1 MIKLEFPNVFEK
13 ADSKSL
19 SSQNSFTKLNMGIL
33 ILLVVSTFI
42 SSIQIDNGWISFIS
56 SFLLVISL
64 SLTIWIMCFHPE
76 KTWYDGR
83 AIAESVKSLTW
94 KFITGTKPFGHNLK
108 LSDAE
113 QKLIKN
119 LKQII
124 GQKKEFF
131 QLIGEEFAEGEQITN
146 SMRTL
151 RKLNFKDKVDYY
163 STNRL
168 ENQRDWYYKKSKE
181 NRENKNWSFF
191 AIITF
196 QVLAILALVLDYY
209 KIIDFTITPLMAC
222 MAASFIAWLQL
233 KRFQELTESYG
244 ITATELNLIKSKV
257 KHINDESDFENF
269 VDDAET
275 AISREHTLW
284 LARRDSTELFR

>member
-1 MIKLEFPNVFEK
+1 MIKLEFPNIFEK

-19 SSQNSFTKLNMGIL
+19 SSQNSFTRLNMGIL
-33 ILLVVSTFI
+33 ILLVVSTFV
-42 SSIQIDNGWISFIS
+42 SSIQIDNGWISLIS
-56 SFLLVISL
+56 SFLLIISL
-64 SLTIWIMCFHPE
+64 ILTIWIMHFQPE

-83 AIAESVKSLTW
+83 AIAESAKSLTW
-94 KFITGTKPFGHNLK
+94 KFVTGTKPFSHKLK
-108 LSDAE
+108 SSDAE
-113 QKLIKN
+113 EKLIKN

-131 QLIGEEFAEGEQITN
+131 QLIGEEFAEGEQITD
-146 SMRTL
+146 SMRKL
-151 RKLNFKDKVDYY
+151 RKLDFKDKVEYY

-168 ENQRDWYYKKSKE
+168 ENQRAWYYKKSKE
-181 NRENKNWSFF
+181 NRKNKNWSFF

-196 QVLAILALVLDYY
+196 QVLAIIALALDFYE
-209 KIIDFTITPLMAC
+209 IIDFTVTPLMAC
-222 MAASFIAWLQL
+222 MASSFIAWLQL

-257 KHINDESDFENF
+257 KHIKDESDFEDF

>member
-1 MIKLEFPNVFEK
+1 MTEPKYPTIFDK

-19 SSQNSFTKLNMGIL
+19 TAQKNFINLNKGIL
-33 ILLVVSTFI
+33 GLLVISTFL
-42 SSIQIDNGWISFIS
+42 SSIKTDEKWISVIS

-64 SLTIWIMCFHPE
+64 ILTILIMFFKPE

-83 AIAESVKSLTW
+83 AIAESAKSLTW
-94 KFITGTKPFGHNLK
+94 KFITGTKPFSFKLK
-108 LSDAE
+108 SIDAE
-113 QKLIKN
+113 EKLIKN

-131 QLIGEEFAEGEQITN
+131 QLIGEEFGEGDQITQ
-146 SMRTL
+146 SMVDL
-151 RKLNFKDKVDYY
+151 RKLNLKEKIELY
-163 STNRL
+163 SSKRL
-168 ENQRDWYYKKSKE
+168 EVQRKWYYNKSKE
-181 NRENKNWSFF
+181 NRKNKNLSFG

-196 QVLAILALVLDYY
+196 QVLAIVSLVLDYFGL
-209 KIIDFTITPLMAC
+209 IDFMTTPLMAC
-222 MAASFIAWLQL
+222 LASSFIAWLQL

-257 KHINDESDFENF
+257 RHIKDESDFENF

-284 LARRDSTELFR
+284 LARRDSTELFN

>member
-1 MIKLEFPNVFEK
+1 MIKLEFPNIFEK

-19 SSQNSFTKLNMGIL
+19 SSQNSLTKLNKGIL
-33 ILLVVSTFI
+33 ILLIVSTFV
-42 SSIQIDNGWISFIS
+42 SSIQIDNGWISIIS
-56 SFLLVISL
+56 SILLVISL
-64 SLTIWIMCFHPE
+64 ILTVWIMHFQPE

-83 AIAESVKSLTW
+83 AIAESAKSLTW
-94 KFITGTKPFGHNLK
+94 KFITGTKPFSHKLK
-108 LSDAE
+108 SIDAE
-113 QKLIKN
+113 EKLIKN

-146 SMRTL
+146 SMRKL
-151 RKLNFKDKVDYY
+151 RKLDFKDKVEYY
-163 STNRL
+163 SINRL
-168 ENQRDWYYKKSKE
+168 ENQRAWYYKKSKE
-181 NRENKNWSFF
+181 NRKNKNLSFI

-196 QVLAILALVLDYY
+196 QVLAIIALVLDFY

-222 MAASFIAWLQL
+222 MASSFIAWLQL

-257 KHINDESDFENF
+257 KHIKDESDFENF

>member
-1 MIKLEFPNVFEK
+1 MINLEFPNIFEK

-19 SSQNSFTKLNMGIL
+19 SSQNSFTKLNKGIL
-33 ILLVVSTFI
+33 ILLILSTFV
-42 SSIQIDNGWISFIS
+42 SSIQIDNGWISIIS
-56 SFLLVISL
+56 SILLVISL
-64 SLTIWIMCFHPE
+64 ILTVCIMLFQPE

-83 AIAESVKSLTW
+83 AIAESAKSLTW
-94 KFITGTKPFGHNLK
+94 KFITGTKPFSYKLK
-108 LSDAE
+108 SIDAE
-113 QKLIKN
+113 EKLIKN

-131 QLIGEEFAEGEQITN
+131 QLIGEEFSEGEQITN
-146 SMRTL
+146 SMRKL
-151 RKLNFKDKVDYY
+151 RKLDFKEKVEYY
-163 STNRL
+163 SINRL
-168 ENQRDWYYKKSKE
+168 ENQKTWYYQKSKE
-181 NRENKNWSFF
+181 NRKNKNLSFI

-196 QVLAILALVLDYY
+196 QVLAIIALVLDFY

-222 MAASFIAWLQL
+222 MSSSFIAWLQL

-257 KHINDESDFENF
+257 KHIKNESDFENF

>member
-1 MIKLEFPNVFEK
+1 MIKLDYPNIFKK

-19 SSQNSFTKLNMGIL
+19 SSQNSFTRFNLGIL
-33 ILLVVSTFI
+33 FLLVLSTII
-42 SSIQIDNGWISFIS
+42 SSIQIDNGWTSLGS
-56 SFLLVISL
+56 SILLVISL
-64 SLTIWIMCFHPE
+64 ILTIWIMYFQPE

-83 AIAESVKSLTW
+83 AIAESTKSLTW
-94 KFITGTKPFGHNLK
+94 KFITGTKPFGHKLK
-108 LSDAE
+108 SSDAE
-113 QKLIKN
+113 EKLIKN

-131 QLIGEEFAEGEQITN
+131 QLIGEEFGEGEQITN
-146 SMRTL
+146 SMRKL
-151 RKLNFKDKVDYY
+151 RKLDFQEKVVYY

-168 ENQRDWYYKKSKE
+168 EDQRDWYYKKSKE
-181 NRENKNWSFF
+181 NRKNKNFTFF

-196 QVLAILALVLDYY
+196 QVLAIIALISDFS

-222 MAASFIAWLQL
+222 MASSFIAWLQL

-257 KHINDESDFENF
+257 KHIKDESDFENF

>member
-1 MIKLEFPNVFEK
+1 MIKLKFPKIFEK

-19 SSQNSFTKLNMGIL
+19 SSQKSFTSLNMGIL
-33 ILLVVSTFI
+33 ILLILSTFV

-64 SLTIWIMCFHPE
+64 VLTIWIMHFQPE
-76 KTWYDGR
+76 NAWYDGR
-83 AIAESVKSLTW
+83 AIAESAKSLTW
-94 KFITGTKPFGHNLK
+94 KFITGTKPFSYK
-108 LSDAE
+108 LTLIDAE
-113 QKLIKN
+113 EKLIKN

-131 QLIGEEFAEGEQITN
+131 QLIGEEFGEGEQITD
-146 SMRTL
+146 SMRKL
-151 RKLNFKDKVDYY
+151 RNLDFQFKVEYYLN
-163 STNRL
+163 NRI
-168 ENQRDWYYKKSKE
+168 ENQRAWYYNKSKE
-181 NRENKNWSFF
+181 NRKNKNRSFF

-196 QVLAILALVLDYY
+196 QLLAIIALILDFY

-222 MAASFIAWLQL
+222 MASSFIAWLQL

-244 ITATELNLIKSKV
+244 ITAIELNLIKSKV
-257 KHINDESDFENF
+257 KHIEDESEFENF

>member
-1 MIKLEFPNVFEK
+1 MIKLDYPNIFKK

-19 SSQNSFTKLNMGIL
+19 SSQNFFTRFNLGIL
-33 ILLVVSTFI
+33 FLLVLSTVI
-42 SSIQIDNGWISFIS
+42 SSIQIDNGWLSIGS
-56 SFLLVISL
+56 SILLVISL
-64 SLTIWIMCFHPE
+64 ILTIWIMYFKPE

-83 AIAESVKSLTW
+83 AIAESTKSLTW
-94 KFITGTKPFGHNLK
+94 KFITGTKPFGYKLK
-108 LSDAE
+108 SSDAE
-113 QKLIKN
+113 EKLIKN

-131 QLIGEEFAEGEQITN
+131 QLIGEEFGEGEQITD
-146 SMRTL
+146 SMRKL
-151 RKLNFKDKVDYY
+151 RKLDFKEKVEYY
-163 STNRL
+163 AINRL
-168 ENQRDWYYKKSKE
+168 EDQKDWYYKKSKE
-181 NRENKNWSFF
+181 NRKNKNLTFF

-196 QVLAILALVLDYY
+196 QVLAIIALILDFYN
-209 KIIDFTITPLMAC
+209 IIDFTITPLMAC
-222 MAASFIAWLQL
+222 MASSFIAWLQL

-257 KHINDESDFENF
+257 KHIKDESDFENF

>member
-1 MIKLEFPNVFEK
+1 MTEPKYPTIFEK

-19 SSQNSFTKLNMGIL
+19 SAQKNFINLNKGIL
-33 ILLVVSTFI
+33 GLLVISTFLSSIKTDEKWIAVI
-42 SSIQIDNGWISFIS
+42 SSL
-56 SFLLVISL
+56 LLVISL
-64 SLTIWIMCFHPE
+64 ILTILIIFFKPE

-83 AIAESVKSLTW
+83 AIAESAKSLTW
-94 KFITGTKPFGHNLK
+94 KFITGTKPFSFKLK
-108 LSDAE
+108 SIDAE
-113 QKLIKN
+113 EKLIKN

-131 QLIGEEFAEGEQITN
+131 QLIGEEFGEGDQITQ
-146 SMRTL
+146 SMVDL
-151 RKLNFKDKVDYY
+151 RKLNLKDKIELY
-163 STNRL
+163 SSKRL
-168 ENQRDWYYKKSKE
+168 EVQRKWYYNKSKE
-181 NRENKNWSFF
+181 NRKNKNLSFG

-196 QVLAILALVLDYY
+196 QVLAIVSLVLDYFGL
-209 KIIDFTITPLMAC
+209 IDFMTTPLMAC
-222 MAASFIAWLQL
+222 LASSFIAWLQL

-257 KHINDESDFENF
+257 RHIKDESDFENF

-284 LARRDSTELFR
+284 LARRDSTELFN

>member
-1 MIKLEFPNVFEK
+1 MTEPKYPTIFEK

-19 SSQNSFTKLNMGIL
+19 SAQKNFINLNKGIL
-33 ILLVVSTFI
+33 GLLVISTFL
-42 SSIQIDNGWISFIS
+42 SSIKTDEKWIAVIS

-64 SLTIWIMCFHPE
+64 ILTILIMFFKPE

-83 AIAESVKSLTW
+83 AIAESAKSLTW
-94 KFITGTKPFGHNLK
+94 KFITGTKPFSFKLK
-108 LSDAE
+108 SIDAE
-113 QKLIKN
+113 EKLIKN

-131 QLIGEEFAEGEQITN
+131 QLIGEEFGEGDQITQ
-146 SMRTL
+146 SMVDL
-151 RKLNFKDKVDYY
+151 RKLNLKDKIELY
-163 STNRL
+163 SSKRL
-168 ENQRDWYYKKSKE
+168 EVQRKWYYNKSKE
-181 NRENKNWSFF
+181 NRKNKNLSFG

-196 QVLAILALVLDYY
+196 QVLAIVSLVLDYFGL
-209 KIIDFTITPLMAC
+209 IDFMTTPLMAC
-222 MAASFIAWLQL
+222 LASSFIAWLQL

-257 KHINDESDFENF
+257 RHIKDESDFENF

-284 LARRDSTELFR
+284 LARRDSTELFN